1 MRIMFIEPPK
11 DMWFVMGDYVPP
23 PYGII
28 QLAAYVEKD
37 VKDVDIEILDCNA
50 EHVDWGGMRNRIE
63 SSKPDIVACSSLATC
78 NTYVV
83 ARTLETVKKVDKNI
97 LTVTGGQHFTAT
109 AQESLEEYP
118 VIDVIVRGEGER
130 TLAELV
136 IKAKE
141 KLNLPKIM
149 GISFRQRGKI
159 IHNPLRPLIENLD
172 ELPYPGYH
180 LVQHIVSRYNFA
192 MMAGRDAAYVLI
204 EGSRGC
210 PHECT
215 FCTQWKHW
223 QGTWRMKSPKRVANE
238 MEFCHRNFG
247 SRFIWLTDDNFG
259 AGTRAND
266 LADEI
271 IKTGVSDDATWFV
284 QARCDDIVRNKDAL
298 PKLRKSGLSWVLLG
312 VENSDQSTLNAFK
325 KEITPEEAKTAVKL
339 LKKNDIFAHVMLII
353 GGRKDTVESIRKQ
366 REFANALDPDF
377 VMFGVLTP
385 FPGTHVYEE
394 ARRNG
399 WIEDSNWSHYDM
411 IHAIMPTETLSRSEL
426 QEQLYECYRSFYSPW
441 RRKLQGLFSSNKL
454 KRKVFRY
461 MAGRAMLEQFKSLF
475 MGVLE

>member
-1 MRIMFIEPPK
+1 MKIMFVEPPK

-399 WIEDSNWSHYDM
+399 WIEDFNWSHYDM

>member
-1 MRIMFIEPPK
+1 MKIMFVEPPK